1 MKRQQLQPLTP
12 AALYARVS
20 SDRQDVDLSVSAQL
34 RALKEYA
41 MANGY
46 SVAREYVDE
55 AESGR
60 VADRPQ
66 FREMIEEGSKS
77 KAPFDVILV
86 WKFSRFTRKREHAV
100 AFKSQLRR
108 KGIRVVS
115 ITEQAEDNA
124 TGRLLEGIIESVDEY
139 YSENLAQEVVR
150 GMREAASRGFFL
162 GSKAPFGYR
171 KVKISDGAKE
181 RPTLEV
187 DPATA
192 PVVKEIF
199 EKSLRGSGLKE
210 LCKEL
215 NERGVTNRGKR
226 WYKGT
231 LHYVLTNE
239 AYTGTAVWG
248 RNSKGDKAQEP
259 VRVEGAWPALVSRE
273 LFENVQQ
280 AMSDRAPK
288 VQRPGRVGSPYLLSG
303 LLKCGV
309 CGRPYSAQGA
319 KSGQFAY
326 YICGTL
332 FREGA
337 GTCSARYLNAP
348 KLETFVVEKIRERI
362 LNEETIVAL
371 VQLVAE
377 EIDAMAGELADR
389 LEVVEAELADVRKR
403 LGKLYE
409 AIETSELTLEVLSPR
424 IMSLR
429 HREEQ
434 LEAARED
441 AETQLEQR
449 RVELPTTEE
458 IKGYVADFREFL
470 KEGTIPER
478 KALIR
483 NFVEGIEVMGDEA
496 TLTYT
501 VPMPSDG
508 VTSESASVLDFVKS
522 GPPTTPILIRPHPT
536 PPHGQP
542 PRSPLP
548 PNGVPFNPTPT
559 STPEATPTMDY
570 EPIDISAWCGAGA
583 DILPGEDP
591 LLGEQAMRG
600 LPFTVGAPGGDPDG
614 KCYVSLAAGDAPVTL
629 PVRKNRPQ
637 PHRRPPPDGDR
648 AARQRPRRSPCRRL
662 LDPASTTPRPSPSPS
677 RERYEISVVSDRQG
691 ISRFGIGQPL
701 PRRHRPRR
709 HPHAPLRGPLRTR
722 RKAADRVRPGP
733 ARVVLALC
741 VAQPHPRPRHRVHR
755 VRPPRPALHRRR
767 RHARTRRRAPLLPR
781 RSPTRARHPQRHRAS
796 EKNPSTSTSPSTAAS
811 APTPTRSLSSRPM
824 SSCPTRTGG
833 LRRAPEPQVRPSLRR
848 TVRRPLRNGR
858 GVTREARRST
868 A

>member
-1 MKRQQLQPLTP
+1 MKQKHLQPLTP

-34 RALKEYA
+34 KELKKYA
-41 MANGY
+41 KANGY
-46 SVAREYVDE
+46 SVAREYIDE

-66 FREMIEEGSKS
+66 FREMIEEGSKP
-77 KAPFDVILV
+77 KAPFEVILV

-162 GSKAPFGYR
+162 GSNAPFGYR
-171 KVKISDGAKE
+171 KVKVSDGAKE

-199 EKSLRGSGLKE
+199 EKSLSGYGLKE
-210 LCKEL
+210 ICKTL
-215 NERGVTNRGKR
+215 NDRGITNRGRR
-226 WYKGT
+226 WYKGG

-248 RNSKGDKAQEP
+248 KTSKDGQAPDP
-259 VRVEGAWPALVSRE
+259 VIVENAWPALVSRE
-273 LFENVQQ
+273 LFEDVQQ
-280 AMSDRAPK
+280 AMRERAPK
-288 VQRPGRVGSPYLLSG
+288 VQRPARVGSPYLLSG

-309 CGRPYSAQGA
+309 CGRPYRAQGA

-332 FREGA
+332 FTEGA

-348 KLETFVVEKIRERI
+348 KLETFVVEKIRDRI

-377 EIDAMAGELADR
+377 EIDAMAGELAGQ
-389 LEVVEAELADVRKR
+389 LEVVEAELSDVRKR

-441 AETQLEQR
+441 AETRLEQR
-449 RVELPTTEE
+449 RVVLPDTDE
-458 IKGYVADFREFL
+458 IAEYAADFRAFL
-470 KEGTIPER
+470 KEGTIPE
-478 KALIR
+478 KKVLIR
-483 NFVEGIEVMGDEA
+483 NFVEDIEVEGDEA
-496 TLTYT
+496 VLTYT
-501 VPMPSDG
+501 VPMPRDG
-508 VTSESASVLDFVKS
+508 VTSESASVLDFVQS
-522 GPPTTPILIRPHPT
+522 SPPCRTDLRT
-536 PPHGQP
+536 PPL
-542 PRSPLP
+542 R
-548 PNGVPFNPTPT
+548 
-559 STPEATPTMDY
+559 A
-570 EPIDISAWCGAGA
+570 IS
-583 DILPGEDP
+583 E
-591 LLGEQAMRG
+591 
-600 LPFTVGAPGGDPDG
+600 
-614 KCYVSLAAGDAPVTL
+614 
-629 PVRKNRPQ
+629 
-637 PHRRPPPDGDR
+637 
-648 AARQRPRRSPCRRL
+648 
-662 LDPASTTPRPSPSPS
+662 
-677 RERYEISVVSDRQG
+677 
-691 ISRFGIGQPL
+691 
-701 PRRHRPRR
+701 
-709 HPHAPLRGPLRTR
+709 
-722 RKAADRVRPGP
+722 
-733 ARVVLALC
+733 
-741 VAQPHPRPRHRVHR
+741 
-755 VRPPRPALHRRR
+755 
-767 RHARTRRRAPLLPR
+767 
-781 RSPTRARHPQRHRAS
+781 
-796 EKNPSTSTSPSTAAS
+796 
-811 APTPTRSLSSRPM
+811 
-824 SSCPTRTGG
+824 
-833 LRRAPEPQVRPSLRR
+833 
-848 TVRRPLRNGR
+848 
-858 GVTREARRST
+858 
-868 A
+868 